1 MAYGKNVFVFITS
14 AVMAVVFILYALL
27 AAGYQNGHF
36 DDMIS
41 FTEDGSVV
49 IMGKS
54 YKPDKAVTER
64 IEKYLAL
71 CENAFS
77 RLFPKFI
84 TSPIKSFTAS
94 VTEAVCEIFNSS
106 AVFLSEIAYG
116 NM

>member
-1 MAYGKNVFVFITS
+1 MSYGKNVFVFITS
-14 AVMAVVFILYALL
+14 AVMAAVFILYALL

-41 FTEDGSVV
+41 FTEDGSII

-54 YKPDKAVTER
+54 YKPDKTVTEG

-71 CENAFS
+71 CDKAFL
-77 RLFPKFI
+77 RLFPEFI
-84 TSPIKSFTAS
+84 ASPIKSFTAS
-94 VTEAVCEIFNSS
+94 VTEAVCEIFKSF